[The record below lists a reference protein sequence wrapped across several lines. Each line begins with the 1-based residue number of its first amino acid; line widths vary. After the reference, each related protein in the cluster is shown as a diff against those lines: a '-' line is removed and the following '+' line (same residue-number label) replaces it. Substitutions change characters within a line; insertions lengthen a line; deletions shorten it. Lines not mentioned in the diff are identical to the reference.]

1 MRAEASIGPELS
13 ALRKLGDVSYP
24 RWQFFPSHVQA
35 PGWVGDFIKVVS
47 SHSNDIDSRLVSSLT
62 SDLVLSHIADDLA
75 LLGYEVETG
84 KKSAQKIRR
93 PVLFGE
99 EGIERVSYEIDA
111 FHDALGIAV
120 EVEAG
125 RGARGNAVYR
135 DLIRTS
141 LIVGAKYLVLGVM
154 IDYRHQSSG
163 KEVVVHSFEEAKS
176 LIEAIYSSGR
186 LGLPFEG
193 VLLVGY

>member
-1 MRAEASIGPELS
+1 M
-13 ALRKLGDVSYP
+13 SYP
-24 RWQFFPSHVQA
+24 KWQYFPSYAQA
-35 PGWVGDFIKVVS
+35 PSWVENFIRVVS
-47 SHSNDIDSRLVSSLT
+47 THRDEIDSIVVENLT
-62 SDLVLSHIADDLA
+62 SDRVLSYIADDLA
-75 LLGYEVETG
+75 GLGYQVETG
-84 KKSAQKIRR
+84 KKAIQKIRR

-99 EGIERVSYEIDA
+99 EGAEKVSYEIDA
-111 FHDALGIAV
+111 FHDSIGIAV
-120 EVEAG
+120 EMEAG

-163 KEVVVHSFEEAKS
+163 KEVTVHSYDEARS
-176 LIEAIYSSGR
+176 LVEAIFSSGR

>member
-1 MRAEASIGPELS
+1 MG
-13 ALRKLGDVSYP
+13 YP
-24 RWQFFPSHVQA
+24 KWQFFPSYELA
-35 PGWVGDFIKVVS
+35 PTWVDDFVRAIFD
-47 SHSNDIDSRLVSSLT
+47 HRGEIDSRTVENLT
-62 SDLVLSHIADDLA
+62 SDRVLSSIASDLA
-75 LLGYEVETG
+75 ALGYQVETG
-84 KKSAQKIRR
+84 KKASEKIRR

-99 EGIERVSYEIDA
+99 EGAERVSYEIDA
-111 FHDALGIAV
+111 FHDLLGIAV

-154 IDYRHQSSG
+154 LEYRHQSSG
-163 KEVVVHSFEEAKS
+163 KEVAVHSFEEARS
-176 LIEAIYSSGR
+176 LVEAIYSSGR

-193 VLLVGY
+193 ILLVGY

>member
-1 MRAEASIGPELS
+1 MNDFVNVI
-13 ALRKLGDVSYP
+13 AL
-24 RWQFFPSHVQA
+24 
-35 PGWVGDFIKVVS
+35 
-47 SHSNDIDSRLVSSLT
+47 HSKDIDSRIVENLT
-62 SDLVLSHIADDLA
+62 SDRVLAFIADDLA
-75 LLGYEVETG
+75 SLGYQVETG
-84 KKSAQKIRR
+84 KKALQKIRR

-99 EGIERVSYEIDA
+99 EGVEKVSYEIDA
-111 FHDALGIAV
+111 FHDSLGIAV

-163 KEVVVHSFEEAKS
+163 KEVVVKSFDEARS
-176 LIEAIYSSGR
+176 LIEAIFSSGR

-193 VLLVGY
+193 DLLVGY

>member
-1 MRAEASIGPELS
+1 VNDFVNVI
-13 ALRKLGDVSYP
+13 AL
-24 RWQFFPSHVQA
+24 
-35 PGWVGDFIKVVS
+35 
-47 SHSNDIDSRLVSSLT
+47 HSKDIDSRIVENLT
-62 SDLVLSHIADDLA
+62 SDRVLAFIADDLA
-75 LLGYEVETG
+75 SLGYKVETG
-84 KKSAQKIRR
+84 KKALQKIRR

-99 EGIERVSYEIDA
+99 EGVEKVSYEIDA
-111 FHDALGIAV
+111 FHDSLGIAV

-163 KEVVVHSFEEAKS
+163 KEVVVKSFDEARMGM
-176 LIEAIYSSGR
+176 SSRFGPTVR
-186 LGLPFEG
+186 ITFGPTLAETATSNLRG
-193 VLLVGY
+193 